1 MAKYE
6 YFGSGPCRVGM
17 TEVKPG
23 DIIDSDTNP
32 GKRFRLIFDEPKT
45 FPNEPAKPPR
55 RKPDEPSV
63 AEGAQ

>member
-1 MAKYE
+1 
-6 YFGSGPCRVGM
+6 M

-32 GKRFRLIFDEPKT
+32 GKRFRLILDEPKT